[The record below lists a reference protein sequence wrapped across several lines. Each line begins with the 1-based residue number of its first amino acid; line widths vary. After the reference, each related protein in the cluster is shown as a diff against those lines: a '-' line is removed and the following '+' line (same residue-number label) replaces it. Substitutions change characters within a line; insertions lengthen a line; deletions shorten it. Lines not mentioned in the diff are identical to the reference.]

1 MSDLGL
7 NLDPATIITIAIFL
21 LVAFPIHEF
30 FHALVAY
37 RLGDSTAK
45 YAGRLS
51 LNPIAH
57 FDPVGGGL
65 LTITMLLGGFVFGW
79 AKPTPVNPYNL
90 RNGHRGEALVALAG
104 PASNVAMAIAAAIP
118 LRFILGSSIS
128 VPDLLIQVLYLFVYV
143 NVILAVFNLV
153 PIPPLDGSKL
163 LFGALDP
170 RTVYRIRPVL
180 EQYGFVILIVAILPI
195 FGGKSL
201 LGIVV
206 VPIIDAVVR
215 LLVGV

>member
-1 MSDLGL
+1 VSGLGL

-51 LNPIAH
+51 LNPIVH

-79 AKPTPVNPYNL
+79 AKPTPINPYNM
-90 RNGHRGEALVALAG
+90 RYGHRGEALVALAG
-104 PASNVAMAIAAAIP
+104 PASNAVMAVAGAIP
-118 LRFILGSSIS
+118 LRFIIATGMV
-128 VPDLLIQVLYLFVYV
+128 VPDLVVQVLYLFVYV
-143 NVILAVFNLV
+143 NVILAIFNLV

-180 EQYGFVILIVAILPI
+180 EQYGFLILIVAIIPI
-195 FGGKSL
+195 FGGRSL